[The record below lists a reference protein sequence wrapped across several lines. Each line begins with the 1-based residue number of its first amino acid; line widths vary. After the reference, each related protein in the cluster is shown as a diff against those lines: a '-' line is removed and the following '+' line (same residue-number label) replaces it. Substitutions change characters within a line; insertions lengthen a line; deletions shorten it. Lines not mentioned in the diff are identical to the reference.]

1 MPTYLQL
8 RWRGPLMSLAG
19 ARIDGFAQPMPIPSL
34 TAIAGLLGA
43 ALGYRRGDCRLD
55 DLADGLRYGVVVHNP
70 GTPLVDYQTADLG
83 AIGLEAVAVDARGE
97 IRVYR
102 REGSVVKERAQQ
114 WRPLLA
120 DADMTLVLEAP
131 GWDLD
136 QLLAALRAPVFPLYL
151 GRMSCPPSGQV
162 GEGLVEA
169 ETLKEALTALRQARG
184 GVVYRPLI
192 GLYDNE
198 LVDGLVVSIPSR
210 GRAPALFSVA
220 A

>member
-1 MPTYLQL
+1 MPTFLHL

-19 ARIDGFAQPMPIPSL
+19 ARIDGFAQAMPIPSP
-34 TAIAGLLGA
+34 TAIAGMLGA
-43 ALGYRRGDCRLD
+43 ALGYRRGDGRLAE
-55 DLADGLRYGVVVHNP
+55 LASVLRYGVVVHNP

-83 AIGLEAVAVDARGE
+83 AIGLKAVAVDANGE
-97 IRVYR
+97 IRTYE
-102 REGSVVKERAQQ
+102 RESSVSKERAQQ

-151 GRMSCPPSGQV
+151 GRLSCPPSGQV
-162 GEGLVEA
+162 GERLVEA
-169 ETLKEALTALRQARG
+169 DTLEEALTALRRARG
-184 GVVYRPLI
+184 GVIYRPLVS
-192 GLYDNE
+192 LNDDA
-198 LVDGLVVSIPSR
+198 LVDGLVVSIPAR

-220 A
+220 E